1 MPYSVEHKART
12 RARIVEAAR
21 RMFNRFGFEQVSI
34 DQIMADAKLTRGG
47 FYNHFASKDELYAEA
62 VASFRTCNPLAIKLA
77 ASKRPVPEPERLARM
92 LVDLYLSDEVLDDP
106 DKHCP
111 LYALP
116 SDVLRAGPTP
126 QLAYT
131 EIIRGT
137 THIFASALEGEPDAE
152 QRAEAILS
160 LCVGGMLLARTT
172 SDEKLRKTLRAS
184 AKRQVL
190 ALLERRPR
198 AKRA

>member
-12 RARIVEAAR
+12 RERIVDAAR

-62 VASFRTCNPLAIKLA
+62 VASYRTCNPLTIKLA

-92 LVDLYLSDEVLDDP
+92 LVDLYLSDEVLGDP
-106 DKHCP
+106 DQHCP

-131 EIIRGT
+131 EIIQGM
-137 THIFASALEGEPDAE
+137 THIFASALDGESDAE
-152 QRAEAILS
+152 ERAQAVVA
-160 LCVGGMLLARTT
+160 LCVGGMVLARTT
-172 SDEKLRKTLRAS
+172 SDKKLQKTLRAS
-184 AKRQVL
+184 SKRQ
-190 ALLERRPR
+190 ALTILERRPAR
-198 AKRA
+198 KRA